1 MSKQEYP
8 LSKNLKKL
16 REKKE
21 LSQDRLAKLADVA
34 NNTIIKIEQG
44 ENINPTLDPL
54 FWFENRNVGGGC
66 PPIET
71 KDGWL
76 IIYHAVEDTP
86 FGKIYHASAAL
97 LDLKNPLKVL
107 GAIKRTSVFPKGF
120 LGKKWCYK

>member
-44 ENINPTLDPL
+44 ENINPTLDTL
-54 FWFENRNVGGGC
+54 KKIAKALGVGLDELSGYQ
-66 PPIET
+66 
-71 KDGWL
+71 L
-76 IIYHAVEDTP
+76 R
-86 FGKIYHASAAL
+86 GK
-97 LDLKNPLKVL
+97 
-107 GAIKRTSVFPKGF
+107 
-120 LGKKWCYK
+120 